1 MPAPPWNIR
10 AGIDNVVD
18 QWLERGTVRRC
29 FTADRSLAAERATH
43 APFPDDLEPA
53 LTEALAARGLGQLY
67 RHQRDA
73 IDQAR
78 SGRHVVIATPT
89 ASGKSLCFHL
99 PVLDAIARDPTATAI
114 YLYPT
119 KALARDQEQSIR
131 GLIGAAG
138 LDIGATVY
146 DGDTPGDARRAARQR
161 AQLVLTNPDMLHTGI
176 LPAHASW
183 ARCLQNLRYVVVD
196 ELHTYRG
203 VFGSHVAHVLGRLR
217 RIAAFHGSTP
227 TFIGAT
233 ATIDNP
239 TEHAARLIG
248 VPPTE
253 VSLIDSSTAPRG
265 ARRVFVYN
273 PPVVNAELG
282 IRASYLHSAVR
293 LAADLVAAR
302 VRTIVFG
309 QSRNTVEIMLKYLR
323 DRFIEQPSIR
333 DAIVAY
339 RGGYL
344 PDQRRKVERGL
355 REGKV
360 LCVVATSA
368 LELGI
373 DIGDLD
379 AVVCAGYP
387 GSLAETWQRFGRAG
401 RRGDASIAVLVA
413 SSSPLDQYLATH
425 PQQLLD
431 GTVEQARLDPDNAEI
446 LVQHLKCAA
455 FELPFRRREP
465 FGTLPRDDTEAA
477 LDFLAEHGVVHRSRN
492 RYHWSSDAFP
502 ANHVSLRRVGW
513 DNFVIIDEENGETL
527 AELDWHSA
535 PGMLHE
541 QAIYQHDGRQYQVE
555 LLDYDNHKAYVRQVE
570 PDYFTTALRHV
581 KVRVIEVEAEA
592 PLVLSSARGDWA
604 SGDWVAPPLTHE
616 PQSPLPPGV
625 RGVATVGWG
634 EVSVTEKVVGYKKV
648 KFHTHENAGYGDVRL
663 PDIEMHTTS
672 FWLTVPADVGAAL
685 GRATAIEGLKGLA
698 HALKIVATLALMCD
712 QRDIGRAIDDC
723 TEDNSS
729 DHEWHVQFCATAFL
743 YDAVPGGVGMAE
755 RIHERSATLV
765 GEAAEMIARCSCSF
779 GCPTCVGATTAS
791 AAPVGH
797 SPADSAL
804 DRKAASRRLLRR
816 LGLLVPAR
824 AGASTEGVV
833 A

>member
-10 AGIDNVVD
+10 AGIDSVVR
-18 QWLERGTVRRC
+18 QWLDRRVVRRC
-29 FTADRSLAAERATH
+29 FTADQVLPAERALY
-43 APFPDDLEPA
+43 APYPDDIEPA
-53 LTEALAARGLGQLY
+53 LTAALHAQGVEQLY

-73 IDQAR
+73 IDLAR
-78 SGRHVVIATPT
+78 AGRHVVIATPT

-99 PVLDAIARDPTATAI
+99 PVLDAIARDPSATAI

-119 KALARDQEQSIR
+119 KALSRDQEQSLR
-131 GLIGAAG
+131 GFIQAAE

-161 AQLVLTNPDMLHTGI
+161 AQLVLTNPDMLHAGI
-176 LPAHASW
+176 LPQHAGW
-183 ARCLQNLRYVVVD
+183 ARCLQNLRYVIVD

-217 RIAAFHGSTP
+217 RIAAFHGATP

-239 TEHAARLIG
+239 AEHAARLFG
-248 VPPTE
+248 VAPDE
-253 VSLIDSSTAPRG
+253 LALIDGSTAPRG
-265 ARRVFVYN
+265 QRRVFVYN

-293 LAADLVAAR
+293 LAADFVAAR

-323 DRFIEQPSIR
+323 DRFAEQPSLR

-344 PDQRRKVERGL
+344 PDQRRRVERGL
-355 REGKV
+355 RDGTV

-401 RRGDASIAVLVA
+401 RRGDQSVAVLVA

-425 PQQLLD
+425 PERLLD
-431 GTVEQARLDPDNAEI
+431 GAIEQARVDPDNAEI

-455 FELPFRRREP
+455 FELPFRRKEA
-465 FGTLPRDDTEAA
+465 FGTLPQEDTEVA
-477 LDFLAEHGVVHRSRN
+477 LDFLQEHGVVHGSRN
-492 RYHWSSDAFP
+492 RYHWSTDAFP

-513 DNFVIIDEENGETL
+513 DNFVIIDEETEETL

-555 LLDYDNHKAYVRQVE
+555 LLDYDNHKAYVRRVE

-581 KVRVIEVEAEA
+581 KVQVIDVEAES
-592 PLVLSSARGDWA
+592 PLVVQTLSGARATTGA
-604 SGDWVAPPLTHE
+604 AIAANPS
-616 PQSPLPPGV
+616 SPLPPGV
-625 RGVATVGWG
+625 RGVAMLGWG
-634 EVSVTEKVVGYKKV
+634 EVSVTEKVVGYKKI

-663 PDIEMHTTS
+663 PDIDMHTTS
-672 FWLTVPADVGAAL
+672 FWLTLPADIGAEL
-685 GRATAIEGLKGLA
+685 GRALAIEGLKGLA
-698 HALKIVATLALMCD
+698 HALKTVATLALMCD
-712 QRDIGRAIDDC
+712 PRDIGRAIDDC
-723 TEDNSS
+723 TEGHTPGGG
-729 DHEWHVQFCATAFL
+729 HEQFCATVFL
-743 YDAVPGGVGMAE
+743 YDSVPGGVGFAE
-755 RIHERSATLV
+755 RIHERASQLV
-765 GEAAEMIARCSCSF
+765 GRSAELIASCPCPL
-779 GCPTCVGATTAS
+779 GCPTCVGATIVAASPRGQQRLTA
-791 AAPVGH
+791 AGH
-797 SPADSAL
+797 LPL
-804 DRKAASRRLLRR
+804 DRKQASLRLLAR
-816 LGLLVPAR
+816 LGLRPAEHSSQQARLVMP
-824 AGASTEGVV
+824 
-833 A
+833 